1 MYPIIFD
8 MCMEVIFKHE
18 GGYQCDKDDLGNW
31 TGPNC
36 TGVLK
41 GTKYGIA
48 ARYFPNEDI
57 KNLTK
62 ERAKQ
67 IYFEKY
73 WMPMKLTGIV
83 NAIHILEIFDMGIN
97 AGRGNAIRIAQR
109 IVNTVPDG
117 AMGNITRNAINECDN
132 FLIKY
137 KDARRE
143 YYKLRTILRPKNKKF
158 LDGWLKRVNTTK
170 FIS

>member
-1 MYPIIFD
+1 
-8 MCMEVIFKHE
+8 MEVIFKHE

-83 NAIHILEIFDMGIN
+83 NANHILEIFDMGIN
-97 AGRGNAIRIAQR
+97 AGRWNAIRLAQK
-109 IVNTVPDG
+109 IVGVNPD
-117 AMGNITRNAINECDN
+117 ALMGNVTRSAINACDN
-132 FLIKY
+132 FLVKY
-137 KDARRE
+137 KDARKE
-143 YYKLRTILRPKNKKF
+143 YYRKRVELRPKNEKF
-158 LDGWLKRVNTTK
+158 LEGWLNRVNSTK
-170 FIS
+170 FIK